1 LKREVKYNSIMKN
14 EAGCS
19 FKNLKKMRRLLI

>member
-1 LKREVKYNSIMKN
+1 LKREVKYNSIVKN

-19 FKNLKKMRRLLI
+19 FKNLKK

>member
-1 LKREVKYNSIMKN
+1 VKYNSIMKN